1 MQNRDLNG
9 ITTHSEEGPDILPPT
24 ATERLPER
32 RRTALLSRLS
42 DVQHEISS
50 HITEL
55 MEHRALRHERHT
67 TELMSEQALHDE
79 GHHAEP
85 SQSILGAVS
94 IAPAHP
100 LAEISV
106 PYSSPG
112 TKTAKSASKS
122 KRSFRL
128 WPGKRRVP
136 VLHQMSMIECGAAS
150 LAMILSY
157 YGRRT
162 SVSEVREHCGVG
174 RDGLSARAIAKAARS
189 YGLRVR
195 AVSLSENDFRYVQ
208 LPAIIHWEFNHFLVV
223 EQWTHRHVDLVDP
236 AFGRRR
242 VTSEEFDNG
251 FTGIVLTFEPGVNFE
266 HSTAPGHV
274 SLATYALSYVKLAPV
289 SLLQILGASLV
300 LQLFGLAV
308 PALTAV
314 VVDTIVPSGL
324 KDGLTLLTIGL
335 FILLAAQLT
344 TTLLRSSVLLY
355 LQTKVDTQMMLGF
368 FEQLITLPLRFF
380 QQRSSGDILARL
392 SSNTIIRDLI
402 SNQLVSSVL
411 DSAFVLLYLVI
422 LFVTS
427 PIFGSLVLL
436 LSLLQITLL
445 VVSNYTVRELTTR
458 ELTAQGKSQSYV
470 AEALVG
476 MITLKA
482 AGAEYRA
489 LQHWTS
495 LFFDQMNASVR
506 RNYVSSLIT
515 TIITTIQTF
524 SPVFLLVVGTLLV
537 LGGSLSVG
545 TMLGLVALSTAF
557 LTPLSSLVSTG
568 QRLQQVHSHLER
580 IADVMEAEPEQDTFS
595 VQEPDRLTGAIHLDN
610 VSFQYDPN
618 SRPILNKISVTIA
631 PGEKVAIVGRSGSGK
646 TTLGNLL
653 LGLYLPTTGKIFYDD
668 LELRTLNYQAVRA
681 QFGVVTQASTIFS
694 GSVRENISLNNPS
707 ITMEKVIQSAKA
719 AAIHEDILHM
729 PMEYETMVSE
739 GGNAISGGQ
748 RQRLALARALANDPM
763 LLLLDEATS
772 ALDVVTEKIVEQNL
786 RELACTQIIIAHRLS
801 TIRNADVILV
811 LDEGRIIEQG
821 SHQELLTR
829 QGYYARLIQNQL
841 ASGEIKAQ

>member
-1 MQNRDLNG
+1 MEIREPDASALPG
-9 ITTHSEEGPDILPPT
+9 TEGSDAHPAT
-24 ATERLPER
+24 ATERLPHK
-32 RRTALLSRLS
+32 RRTALLSRLV
-42 DVQHEISS
+42 DVEREISS
-50 HITEL
+50 HLIEL
-55 MEHRALRHERHT
+55 IEHRVLHHETHT
-67 TELMSEQALHDE
+67 SELLKEQHQHDHV
-79 GHHAEP
+79 HHAD
-85 SQSILGAVS
+85 SSDAIAGAIS
-94 IAPAHP
+94 MPASLP
-100 LAEISV
+100 GSESAAF
-106 PYSSPG
+106 PASPA
-112 TKTAKSASKS
+112 TTTAASRSKSA
-122 KRSFRL
+122 FRL
-128 WPGKRRVP
+128 WSRKRRIP
-136 VLHQMSMIECGAAS
+136 VLHQMSMVECGAAS
-150 LAMILSY
+150 LAMVLSY

-162 SVSEVREHCGVG
+162 SVAEVREHCGIG

-195 AVSLSENDFRYVQ
+195 AISLAENDFRFVQ

-223 EQWTHRHVDLVDP
+223 EHWTDKHVDLVDP

-242 VTSEEFDNG
+242 VTAEEFDKS

-266 HSTAPGHV
+266 RSTAGRHV
-274 SLATYALSYVKLAPV
+274 SLTTYAMSYVKLAPV

-300 LQLFGLAV
+300 LQLFGLAI

-324 KDGLTLLTIGL
+324 KDGLNLLTIGL

-344 TTLLRSSVLLY
+344 TSLLRSSVLLY
-355 LQTKVDTQMMLGF
+355 LQTRVDTQMMLGF
-368 FEQLITLPLRFF
+368 FEQMISLPLRFF

-392 SSNTIIRDLI
+392 SSNTVIRDLI

-411 DSAFVLLYLVI
+411 DSAFVLVYLTI
-422 LFVTS
+422 LFATS
-427 PIFGSLVLL
+427 PLFGLLVLFLSVLQVVL
-436 LSLLQITLL
+436 LI
-445 VVSNYTVRELTTR
+445 VSNYVVRELTTR

-506 RNYVSSLIT
+506 RNYVSSLNN
-515 TIITTIQTF
+515 TIISTLQNF
-524 SPVFLLVVGTLLV
+524 SPVFLLIVGTVLV

-557 LTPLSSLVSTG
+557 LTPLSSLVNTG

-580 IADVMEAEPEQDTFS
+580 IADVMEAEPEQDTLH
-595 VQEPDRLTGAIHLDN
+595 VQDPPRLTGAIQLEN

-618 SRPILNKISVTIA
+618 SRPILNNISVTIA
-631 PGEKVAIVGRSGSGK
+631 PGEKIAIVGRSGSGK

-653 LGLYLPTTGKIFYDD
+653 LGLYLPTAGTISYDD
-668 LELRTLNYQAVRA
+668 LDLRTLHYQAVRS
-681 QFGVVTQASTIFS
+681 QFGVVTQSSTIFS
-694 GSVRENISLNNPS
+694 GTVRENIALNNPS
-707 ITMEKVIQSAKA
+707 MTMEKIIQSAKA

-748 RQRLALARALANDPM
+748 RQRLALARALASDPA

-772 ALDVVTEKIVEQNL
+772 ALDVVTEQIVEHNL
-786 RELACTQIIIAHRLS
+786 RELACTQVIIAHRLS

-811 LDEGRIIEQG
+811 LDGGRIIEQG
-821 SHQELLTR
+821 SHQELLAQ
-829 QGYYARLIQNQL
+829 QGYYAHLIQNQL
-841 ASGEIKAQ
+841 ASGEIKAE

>member
-1 MQNRDLNG
+1 
-9 ITTHSEEGPDILPPT
+9 
-24 ATERLPER
+24 
-32 RRTALLSRLS
+32 
-42 DVQHEISS
+42 
-50 HITEL
+50 
-55 MEHRALRHERHT
+55 
-67 TELMSEQALHDE
+67 
-79 GHHAEP
+79 
-85 SQSILGAVS
+85 
-94 IAPAHP
+94 
-100 LAEISV
+100 
-106 PYSSPG
+106 
-112 TKTAKSASKS
+112 
-122 KRSFRL
+122 
-128 WPGKRRVP
+128 
-136 VLHQMSMIECGAAS
+136 
-150 LAMILSY
+150 
-157 YGRRT
+157 
-162 SVSEVREHCGVG
+162 
-174 RDGLSARAIAKAARS
+174 
-189 YGLRVR
+189 LRVR
-195 AVSLSENDFRYVQ
+195 AVSLAENDFRFVQ
-208 LPAIIHWEFNHFLVV
+208 LPAIIHWEFGHFLVV
-223 EQWTHRHVDLVDP
+223 EQWTHKHVDLVDP

-266 HSTAPGHV
+266 RSTTARHV
-274 SLATYALSYVKLAPV
+274 SLATYALSYARLAPV
-289 SLLQILGASLV
+289 SLLQILGATLV

-308 PALTAV
+308 PALTTV

-368 FEQLITLPLRFF
+368 FEQLIALPLRFF

-402 SNQLVSSVL
+402 SNQLVSTVL
-411 DSAFVLLYLVI
+411 DGAFVLVYLVI

-427 PIFGSLVLL
+427 PLFGLLVLL
-436 LSLLQITLL
+436 MSLLQIALL
-445 VVSNYTVRELTTR
+445 VISNHIVRELTTR

-476 MITLKA
+476 MTTLKA

-515 TIITTIQTF
+515 TIITTLQTF

-580 IADVMEAEPEQDTFS
+580 IADVMEAEPEQDTFN
-595 VQEPDRLTGAIHLDN
+595 VQEPPRLTGAIRLDN

-631 PGEKVAIVGRSGSGK
+631 PGEKIAIVGRSGSGK

-653 LGLYLPTTGKIFYDD
+653 LGLYLPTAGKIFYDE

-694 GSVRENISLNNPS
+694 GSVRENISLNDPS
-707 ITMEKVIQSAKA
+707 LNMEKVIQSAKA

-748 RQRLALARALANDPM
+748 RQRLALARALATDPA

-772 ALDVVTEKIVEQNL
+772 ALDVVTEQVVEQNL
-786 RELACTQIIIAHRLS
+786 RERACTQIIIAHRLS

-811 LDEGRIIEQG
+811 LDEGRIIERG
-821 SHQELLTR
+821 SHQELLAQ
-829 QGYYARLIQNQL
+829 QGYYARLIQSQL
-841 ASGEIKAQ
+841 ASGEIKAE